1 MLLTAARLEY
11 SVAERGEQIS
21 ALELASVPVYNLR
34 VTNKQAHPQTYAVR
48 REWTGVEW
56 SRVK

>member
-34 VTNKQAHPQTYAVR
+34 VTNKQTHTHICSEKR
-48 REWTGVEW
+48 VEW
-56 SRVK
+56 SGVE